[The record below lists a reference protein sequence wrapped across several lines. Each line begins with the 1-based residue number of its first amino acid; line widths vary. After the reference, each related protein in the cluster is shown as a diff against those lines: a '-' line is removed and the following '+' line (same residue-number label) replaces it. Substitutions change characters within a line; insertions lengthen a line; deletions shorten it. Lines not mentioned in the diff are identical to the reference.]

1 MDVRKLDD
9 LLAQGRSIFEMKIAV
24 AYYARVSTDKDE
36 QLNSLENQQRPEL
49 DVCGRLCGRGHLGH
63 VGC

>member
-9 LLAQGRSIFEMKIAV
+9 LLTQGRSIFEMKIAV

-36 QLNSLENQQRPEL
+36 QLNSLENQR
-49 DVCGRLCGRGHLGH
+49 RF
-63 VGC
+63 